1 MRACAGGE
9 IYNMELALEVTVTE
23 ESVVGLNTETIGIGL
38 GRSGTLDDDDD
49 DDDSAGAEG
58 VALMTGADC
67 RKSVVPTATVLLPN
81 NELLVIDGD
90 PCCLVR
96 FLG

>member
-1 MRACAGGE
+1 MRACAGGK

-38 GRSGTLDDDDD
+38 GRSGTLDDD

>member
-1 MRACAGGE
+1 MRACAGGK

-38 GRSGTLDDDDD
+38 GRSGTLDDDD

>member
-1 MRACAGGE
+1 M
-9 IYNMELALEVTVTE
+9 IHNIELALEVMVME

-38 GRSGTLDDDDD
+38 GRSGTVDGEDDDADN
-49 DDDSAGAEG
+49 DDSAGAEG

-67 RKSVVPTATVLLPN
+67 RKSVAPTATVLLPN
-81 NELLVIDGD
+81 NELLVVDGD

-96 FLG
+96 VLG

>member
-1 MRACAGGE
+1 
-9 IYNMELALEVTVTE
+9 MELALEVTVTE

-38 GRSGTLDDDDD
+38 GRSGTLDDD

>member
-49 DDDSAGAEG
+49 SAGAEG

-81 NELLVIDGD
+81 NKLLVIDGD